1 MILGKTTYT
10 PPGSELVSGF
20 PDLSQDLTIL
30 PTDVARM
37 NLCSQHLDEPVH
49 VGRFGREDIHVFD
62 LDVMVI
68 VECLNLC
75 SATDN
80 LYGYPS

>member
-1 MILGKTTYT
+1 M
-10 PPGSELVSGF
+10 SGF

-30 PTDVARM
+30 PTDLARM
-37 NLCSQHLDEPVH
+37 NLCSQHLLDEPVH
-49 VGRFGREDIHVFD
+49 VGRFGGEDIHVLD

-80 LYGYPS
+80 LYGCPS